1 MRILPPRCDRVAW
14 LSRHGADGGYFL
26 VADSS
31 PLGITAMDYSTVDC
45 SLTNAVVSLSSS
57 EKRSISLCLQFNDSK
72 LLTLPR
78 QAWSSGSG
86 TETIGEQCLCRAR
99 TGVVCVPLSV
109 FYSPSSHS
117 ASGGAGGDNG
127 QEEEEEEEEEE
138 GDGLLRFALCKS
150 REYVQ
155 TVCERLRAIR

>member
-1 MRILPPRCDRVAW
+1 
-14 LSRHGADGGYFL
+14 
-26 VADSS
+26 
-31 PLGITAMDYSTVDC
+31 MDYSTVDC

-57 EKRSISLCLQFNDSK
+57 ETHSISLCLQFNDSK

-109 FYSPSSHS
+109 FYSPSSPS

-127 QEEEEEEEEEE
+127 QEEEEEEEEEEE

-155 TVCERLRAIR
+155 TVCERLRAVR